1 MSMIEGGVALDDAEL
16 QLALDEMEVDETLD
30 HAIGATPAAHEVAEI
45 VDGPDSVAESLGA
58 LASLRMVARPVDPH
72 PPKRQL
78 MISLGFDMVFHSDG
92 TIEHV
97 PHWVPLPE

>member
-16 QLALDEMEVDETLD
+16 QLTLDEMELDDTLDNVDEV
-30 HAIGATPAAHEVAEI
+30 ATAGEVAEI
-45 VDGPDSVAESLGA
+45 VEASTAVEEGLGS
-58 LASLRMVARPVDPH
+58 LASLRTVARPVDPN

-97 PHWVPLPE
+97 PHWVPLPD